1 MNKLNF
7 QNKQTGDTLEAQ
19 EWNQVVSKVDELV
32 DSVNNGSSSGGG
44 EVTPTPIDPNG
55 VISVSAK
62 GNVTMNSSKNINLEP
77 AWSNNQ
83 ANYAGNY
90 GDVALKPGD
99 DIQFFSHHREPKK
112 RDKVVVKNIDNSDN
126 PVKLQVVAGEIDF
139 AVGTKTNPKT
149 ATRKKDKT
157 TGADIENQSLFKS
170 DDAKVLDV
178 RILTGNV
185 LQEGTANERDERGY
199 LKLRAQ
205 AIDLRCEK
213 HGGIA
218 LQPKGYDN
226 DGNMNKI
233 KFEHGG
239 GDGLEFGT
247 FNTEKTSIFTNEYRF
262 KKDGVWKMSTRET
275 EASNKDIIDEKEG
288 SLGTLTPTGAYKYKK
303 NNAAN
308 NAAKSASDLKTY
320 EPADDFYDFVDVED
334 PQTTTKDII
343 KTSAALNNNFIE
355 TSLSSK
361 KNLKIAS
368 ASTYKIVAYEG
379 TTKGNELVF
388 ALDKTQSYT
397 KDQLKLILAGNNKL
411 SDLIDTKLPF
421 LIDGEEGAYRLSGD
435 ITPKIAI
442 ESEEEVDIDAKYG
455 DVVVTSGDTVKVEAP
470 EIRLNALNP
479 DKTGGVVNFG
489 ATQDVIFINSKLT
502 KGLKVEASAV
512 PTTIKQVLQNNT
524 IDTVY
529 WDENYQIFRVPM
541 KEIYADA
548 EHTIKITPFNYSQYK
563 EQPAY
568 FADGTMLPEDY
579 TCFIGNVTEDSGYYV
594 TDIYKLST
602 KGSAAVLSKN
612 IKGPVGRYSSQIAG
626 VLGNRSPL
634 GTADELMTLEF
645 ELPTYT
651 GGANISAVA
660 PEEFVTVSQVQ
671 LSDIISMVSTL
682 KTMQTNNVGPWAK
695 SPNLFTGLENGT
707 GWSNVINSSNGRL
720 QVDDTD
726 STGKGTIISP
736 STSLQPGTYKIVWQT
751 DDNTQGLGGEATCD
765 IQIIDSVDP
774 SDIFYETGGG
784 GSDSRSEDTFTIN
797 KYVRVNVEFTLKNA
811 SHLINPRLEL
821 LHLS

>member
-7 QNKQTGDTLEAQ
+7 QSKKTGDTLEAQ

-32 DSVNNGSSSGGG
+32 DSVNDGGG
-44 EVTPTPIDPNG
+44 SGSGETTPSTDPSG
-55 VISVSAK
+55 IISVSAK
-62 GNVTMNSSKNINLEP
+62 GNVTMSSSKNINIEP
-77 AWSNNQ
+77 AWDNNES
-83 ANYAGNY
+83 AYTGNY
-90 GDVALKPGD
+90 GDVAIKPGD

-139 AVGTKTNPKT
+139 AVGTKTNPKL

-157 TGADIENQSLFKS
+157 TGEDIESQSLFKA

-178 RILTGNV
+178 RVLTGNV
-185 LQEGTANERDERGY
+185 LEEGTNNERDERGY
-199 LKLRAQ
+199 LKVRAQ

-226 DGNMNKI
+226 DGHMNKI

-247 FNTEKTSIFTNEYRF
+247 FNAEKTSIFTDEYRF
-262 KKDGVWKMSTRET
+262 KKDGIWKMSTRET
-275 EASNKDIIDEKEG
+275 EASNKEIIDEREG
-288 SLGTLTPTGAYKYKK
+288 GLQGLPATGGFKYKK

-308 NAAKSASDLKTY
+308 NSAKSAADLKTY
-320 EPADDFYDFVDVED
+320 EAADDFYDFVDVED

-355 TSLSSK
+355 TSLSAK
-361 KNLKIAS
+361 KNLKISS

-379 TTKGNELVF
+379 TTTGSELVF
-388 ALDKTQSYT
+388 TLDKTQTYT
-397 KDQLKLILAGNNKL
+397 KDQLKLILAGDNKL

-455 DVVVTSGDTVKVEAP
+455 DVVVTSGDTIKMEAP

-502 KGLKVEASAV
+502 KGLKVEASTA
-512 PTTIKQVLQNNT
+512 PTMIKQVLQNNT

-529 WDENYQIFRVPM
+529 WDETNEIFRVPM

-563 EQPAY
+563 ETPAY
-568 FADGTMLPEDY
+568 FADGTMLPADY
-579 TCFIGNVTEDSGYYV
+579 TCFIYNVTEEGGVYTTNV
-594 TDIYKLST
+594 YKLST

-612 IKGPVGRYSSQIAG
+612 IKGPVGQYTSNAEG
-626 VLGNRSPL
+626 VLGTRVAL
-634 GTADELMTLEF
+634 GTSDELTTLEF

-651 GGANISAVA
+651 GAANVSAVA
-660 PEEFVTVSQVQ
+660 PEEFVTVSEIQ
-671 LSDIISMVSTL
+671 LSDVIDIISEL
-682 KTMQTNNVGPWAK
+682 KTMKANNQGPWA
-695 SPNLFTGLENGT
+695 
-707 GWSNVINSSNGRL
+707 V
-720 QVDDTD
+720 
-726 STGKGTIISP
+726 
-736 STSLQPGTYKIVWQT
+736 
-751 DDNTQGLGGEATCD
+751 
-765 IQIIDSVDP
+765 
-774 SDIFYETGGG
+774 
-784 GSDSRSEDTFTIN
+784 
-797 KYVRVNVEFTLKNA
+797 
-811 SHLINPRLEL
+811 
-821 LHLS
+821 

>member
-7 QNKQTGDTLEAQ
+7 QSKKTGDTLEAQ

-32 DSVNNGSSSGGG
+32 DSVNDGGG
-44 EVTPTPIDPNG
+44 SGSGETTPSTDPSG
-55 VISVSAK
+55 IISVSAK
-62 GNVTMNSSKNINLEP
+62 GNVTMSSSKNINIEP
-77 AWSNNQ
+77 AWDNNES
-83 ANYAGNY
+83 AYTGNY
-90 GDVALKPGD
+90 GDVAIKPGD

-139 AVGTKTNPKT
+139 AVGTKTNPKL

-157 TGADIENQSLFKS
+157 TGEDIESQSLFKA

-178 RILTGNV
+178 RVLTGNV
-185 LQEGTANERDERGY
+185 LEEGTNNERDERGY
-199 LKLRAQ
+199 LKVRAQ

-226 DGNMNKI
+226 DGHMNKI

-247 FNTEKTSIFTNEYRF
+247 FNAEKTSIFTDEYRF
-262 KKDGVWKMSTRET
+262 KKDGIWKMSTRET
-275 EASNKDIIDEKEG
+275 EASNKEIIDEREG
-288 SLGTLTPTGAYKYKK
+288 GLQGLPATGGFKYKK

-308 NAAKSASDLKTY
+308 NSAKSAADLKTY
-320 EPADDFYDFVDVED
+320 EAADDFYDFVDVED

-343 KTSAALNNNFIE
+343 KTSSALNNNFIE
-355 TSLSSK
+355 TSLSAK
-361 KNLKIAS
+361 KNLKISS

-379 TTKGNELVF
+379 TTTGSELVF
-388 ALDKTQSYT
+388 TLDKTQTYT
-397 KDQLKLILAGNNKL
+397 KDQLKLILAGDNKL

-455 DVVVTSGDTVKVEAP
+455 DVVVTSGDTIKMEAP

-502 KGLKVEASAV
+502 KGLKVEASTA
-512 PTTIKQVLQNNT
+512 PTMIKQVLQNNT

-529 WDENYQIFRVPM
+529 WDETNEIFRVPM

-563 EQPAY
+563 ETPAY
-568 FADGTMLPEDY
+568 FADGTMLPADY
-579 TCFIGNVTEDSGYYV
+579 TCFIYNVTEEGGVYTTNV
-594 TDIYKLST
+594 YKLST

-612 IKGPVGRYSSQIAG
+612 IKGPVGQYTSNAEG
-626 VLGNRSPL
+626 VLGTRVAL
-634 GTADELMTLEF
+634 GTSDELTTLEF

-651 GGANISAVA
+651 GAANVSAVA
-660 PEEFVTVSQVQ
+660 PEEFVTVSEIQ
-671 LSDIISMVSTL
+671 LSDVIDIISEL
-682 KTMQTNNVGPWAK
+682 KTMKANNQGPWA
-695 SPNLFTGLENGT
+695 
-707 GWSNVINSSNGRL
+707 V
-720 QVDDTD
+720 
-726 STGKGTIISP
+726 
-736 STSLQPGTYKIVWQT
+736 
-751 DDNTQGLGGEATCD
+751 
-765 IQIIDSVDP
+765 
-774 SDIFYETGGG
+774 
-784 GSDSRSEDTFTIN
+784 
-797 KYVRVNVEFTLKNA
+797 
-811 SHLINPRLEL
+811 
-821 LHLS
+821 